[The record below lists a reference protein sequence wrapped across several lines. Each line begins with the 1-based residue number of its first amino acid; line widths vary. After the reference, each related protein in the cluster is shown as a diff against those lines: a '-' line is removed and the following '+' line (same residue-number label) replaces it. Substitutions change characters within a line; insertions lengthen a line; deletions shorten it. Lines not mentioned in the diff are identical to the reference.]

1 MGAPTPIR
9 YARISTDDRDL
20 ALHSEEMR
28 TAGCEPT
35 FFDKRS
41 GTKPDRAGLAKALS
55 HLRLL
60 AGDMLRLD
68 VARNLGVSVPTLYRW
83 VLAASR

>member
-1 MGAPTPIR
+1 M
-9 YARISTDDRDL
+9 
-20 ALHSEEMR
+20 
-28 TAGCEPT
+28 
-35 FFDKRS
+35 
-41 GTKPDRAGLAKALS
+41 KPDRAGLAKALS